1 MVIDAWKIYQTHCYS
16 EKYTL
21 WQLNL
26 VFVCSFNLSEHKQL
40 KTTNQLYLICNFV
53 TNKL

>member
-1 MVIDAWKIYQTHCYS
+1 MKNLSDSLLFREIY
-16 EKYTL
+16 
-21 WQLNL
+21 
-26 VFVCSFNLSEHKQL
+26 FVAIEFGLCSFNLSEHKQL